1 VVVTGSSANCSDFF
15 GPGPN
20 VRDGVARSK
29 ASRVELLEAALTR
42 YAVDAG
48 RSALIGSYST
58 GTGDAAFTV
67 AALPPGTVADAALWV
82 AARLDGLSRALWR
95 SYTHP
100 AAAAG
105 DDLSD
110 NTEGWRRQSEREE
123 FDQVLDAVAKPNLP
137 DEDGSI
143 IVEYSTVAESA
154 HRLGR
159 ALHTVGDEDFTA
171 TVRTEVAAEIA
182 AVSQAELGD
191 LSGRAVQAVVLSRTS
206 ASPVQVAAADA
217 LLRQEP
223 LGRPELFTTMDPT
236 SAAVAAAHWLH
247 AAATVTAEASGY
259 DVTQVVAVA
268 DDIEDVPFATPTMV
282 LEMMHA
288 GASPHEAVTALIS
301 EAMDITEGKIP
312 NLPGLMQ
319 ALTEATENAEQ
330 LDDDSDGNA
339 LAMLLSQIR
348 TTPLDTSRPAPDLLE
363 DLLTGIYACALLYRE
378 YESDT
383 DEEETVEAFDLDEV
397 DGSGS
402 DNNQDEDEYPDRPE
416 LASPTFL
423 SAVRAEAAATAER
436 LL

>member
-1 VVVTGSSANCSDFF
+1 
-15 GPGPN
+15 
-20 VRDGVARSK
+20 
-29 ASRVELLEAALTR
+29 
-42 YAVDAG
+42 VDAE
-48 RSALIGSYST
+48 RSVLIGSYPT
-58 GTGDAAFTV
+58 GTGDAAFAV
-67 AALPPGTVADAALWV
+67 AALPPGTVPDASLWV

-100 AAAAG
+100 ATAAG

-110 NTEGWRRQSEREE
+110 NSEGWHRQSEREE
-123 FDQVLDAVAKPNLP
+123 FDQVLAAVEKPNLP
-137 DEDGSI
+137 DEDGSV
-143 IVEYSTVAESA
+143 IVEYSAVTESA

-159 ALHTVGDEDFTA
+159 ALHTVGDEDFAA
-171 TVRTEVAAEIA
+171 TVRSEVAKEIA
-182 AVSQAELGD
+182 AVTQAELGD

-223 LGRPELFTTMDPT
+223 LGRPELFTTVDPT

-319 ALTEATENAEQ
+319 ALSEATENAEQ

-339 LAMLLSQIR
+339 LAMLLGQIR

-363 DLLTGIYACALLYRE
+363 DLLTGIYACVLLYRE

-383 DEEETVEAFDLDEV
+383 DDEENVEAFSLDEV
-397 DGSGS
+397 DDVVGAVLAEDGADS
-402 DNNQDEDEYPDRPE
+402 DDDEYENEDSDWPK
-416 LASPTFL
+416 LASPKFL
-423 SAVRAEAAATAER
+423 AAVRAQAAATADR
-436 LL
+436 LV